1 MNRELQALGPDEIAD
16 AHAAIADLGFRS
28 NDFDITE
35 RADPSSGRPAPVT
48 GKVTV
53 ARKSNGVSKTYAAG
67 NCSLWLSQLES
78 DLNANHFGPR

>member
-1 MNRELQALGPDEIAD
+1 MNRELHVLGSDEIAD

-53 ARKSNGVSKTYAAG
+53 ARKSNGVSKTYSAG
-67 NCSLWLSQLES
+67 DRSPWLTQLES
-78 DLNANHFGPR
+78 DLNASHFGPR